1 MSKEE
6 QEKLDA
12 NNSLKNIVIVGNGFD
27 MSLGLKS
34 SYQNFIEY
42 IKNRKRFAEDYE
54 LYNYNRLFL
63 RKYENFRLNWSDFES
78 LYEETVRKINN
89 RSEKNEEPQD
99 IFDIASLNDS
109 IKRLEEDFHE
119 YLLDEYPKWVE
130 QNTIPIGNS
139 DFKQFKVEVNPFFE
153 KMIKDE
159 NTFFV
164 NFNYTNTIEDL
175 CESVLYDTGS
185 IAKSSLEVKKAK
197 ERVFH
202 IHGSLEEENIL
213 FGGGFTD
220 SEDIGQIHYSQ
231 SLINDKLFR
240 IKENELLNSTRNKIM
255 STIGLDSEVTNN
267 DLYIIGHS
275 LQGSDFPF
283 LSKLIQKANK
293 VFIFYYEDDYI
304 FKMEEI
310 LRKFGSSVA
319 EKIVLVPFL
328 EILLQESLIVSN
340 FKEYLTIDSFVSN
353 KFPKEDIL
361 SELSLTIS
369 HFTLR
374 NINELRI
381 SVGNIDRVLQISRN
395 LILNKNASRIA
406 RVYFEETIDS
416 TNFEKLNNSEDFLK
430 LLKWVKKVDFSNTEI
445 DSDFFVRLLEY
456 GSSLAYIRM
465 ENCTLV
471 NENNVSVNI
480 STCESLRRLEILDCS
495 FTSNL
500 IDTKKG
506 VFYIRSESQNNI
518 EKLTVLRNTNL
529 VIEKSV
535 LEKSTNLIE
544 LNILITNEN
553 VYQEE
558 IHQEE
563 IHLENL
569 ETLQIDHSS
578 GLIPNITVGNK
589 IKEIIIIGYSDE
601 FIKLSSIMRS
611 NEQSVGFPKLRLFHL
626 KTPDQMTS
634 CRNLIVDV
642 ILDVYSND
650 TKFIVDKDIKS
661 IKEYFLEDKEPHT
674 QIFNHFGGLID
685 DSILAKVKD
694 LFLRVSNL
702 TSQSIIE
709 EFLEEMNTKLDV
721 KTQTI
726 KQTEQDIE
734 QKDVNGSNHTNE
746 YDLESKSVN
755 NKKDYVYTL
764 IDSLLYDY
772 RIGSIPT
779 SEELFKALGQENK
792 PEIVVGIYH
801 EIVKEIS
808 NANNHGK
815 YNSKE
820 DVQDLKIKLFTQAR
834 DKVIRD
840 FSEEWFV
847 SEDELDLS
855 AIQYVEG
862 IHEIPNIGRIID
874 SRSYESYKAKHQ
886 EANPFANSIKYTQAM
901 KRDWKRE
908 LDEKVVWLNDELKR
922 TSNLDGNKNYTDNP
936 SKNAKRTRN
945 HSHKSLVTS

>member
-27 MSLGLKS
+27 MSIGLKS

-99 IFDIASLNDS
+99 IFDIASVNDS

-119 YLLDEYPKWVE
+119 YLLDEYPKWVK

-139 DFKQFKVEVNPFFE
+139 DFKRFTVEVNPFFE

-159 NTFFV
+159 NTFFI

-220 SEDIGQIHYSQ
+220 TEDIGQIHYSQ

-267 DLYIIGHS
+267 DLFIIGHS

-353 KFPKEDIL
+353 KFPKESIL

-369 HFTLR
+369 HFSLR

-381 SVGNIDRVLQISRN
+381 STSNIDRVLQISKN

-406 RVYFEETIDS
+406 RIYFEETIDS
-416 TNFEKLNNSEDFLK
+416 TNFEKLSNSEDFLK
-430 LLKWVKKVDFSNTEI
+430 LLKWVKKIDFSNTEI

-471 NENNVSVNI
+471 NGNNVSVNI
-480 STCESLRRLEILDCS
+480 STCESLRRLEILDCI
-495 FTSNL
+495 FTSDL
-500 IDTKKG
+500 LDTKKR
-506 VFYIRSESQNNI
+506 VFYIESESQNNI
-518 EKLTVLRNTNL
+518 EKLTVLRNTNI

-535 LEKSTNLIE
+535 LEKSTNLTE
-544 LNILITNEN
+544 LNLLITNEN

-558 IHQEE
+558 INQKE
-563 IHLENL
+563 IHLKNL
-569 ETLQIDHSS
+569 EVLQIDHSS

-589 IKEIIIIGYSDE
+589 IKEITIIGYSDE
-601 FIKLSSIMRS
+601 FIKLSSIMKS
-611 NEQSVGFPKLRLFHL
+611 NEQSVGFPKLILFHL

-650 TKFIVDKDIKS
+650 IKFIVEKDIKT
-661 IKEYFLEDKEPHT
+661 IKEYYLDFKDPYI
-674 QIFNHFGGLID
+674 QFFNQFEGLID
-685 DSILAKVKD
+685 NSIFLKFEK
-694 LFLRVSNL
+694 LFLRISNL

-709 EFLEEMNTKLDV
+709 EFLDEMNTKLDV
-721 KTQTI
+721 KIQTVEP
-726 KQTEQDIE
+726 TDLDIE
-734 QKDVNGSNHTNE
+734 QNDVNGSNHTTE
-746 YDLESKSVN
+746 YDSVSKSVN
-755 NKKDYVYTL
+755 NKKDYVFTT

-772 RIGSIPT
+772 AIGNIST
-779 SEELFKALGQENK
+779 SQELFTALRQENK
-792 PEIVVGIYH
+792 AEIVMGIYH
-801 EIVKEIS
+801 EIASVIS
-808 NANNHGK
+808 IANDHEK

-820 DVQDLKIKLFTQAR
+820 DVLELKVKLFTQAR
-834 DKVIRD
+834 DQVIKD
-840 FSEEWFV
+840 FSKEWFV
-847 SEDELDLS
+847 SEDELNLS
-855 AIQYVEG
+855 AIQYVVG
-862 IHEIPNIGRIID
+862 IHEIPNIGRVID
-874 SRSYESYKAKHQ
+874 SRNYESYKAKHK
-886 EANPFANSIKYTQAM
+886 EANPIKYTQAM
-901 KRDWKRE
+901 KRNWKKE

-922 TSNLDGNKNYTDNP
+922 TSNLDGNIDYTDNP
-936 SKNAKRTRN
+936 KKTLNVPEF
-945 HSHKSLVTS
+945 SLTSS